1 MKNRNMDLYLFI
13 PCDLSNFNDSV
24 LNKTTS
30 KEGSLLINQVEMN
43 NKNEFKS
50 EYVKCLKRY
59 EIGKFNFYFKND
71 SICEKGILSITEH
84 PKTKVGSLVIY
95 IPQLTNEP
103 SLILDIFIANRF
115 KIGNELISTWAN
127 KNNIHLTGTS
137 KGLLFSYEPIKND
150 EIISILACEA
160 NTGQVKGKEFIEMAK
175 NDIAQY
181 KTAKVYCSENVL
193 LEIQSEAIND
203 IKSRISM
210 EAVEVFF
217 MELLLLQDAA
227 ISRICDKILQELEI
241 ENKSP
246 LNATNTDILDALASE
261 LSESILFLDFNN
273 FIYPTVR
280 ISAEKIA
287 RNFRL
292 DKLLDK
298 YNTYKDLLESLINIR
313 KNKIDDLETKN
324 MNILLL
330 ILTFTQII
338 PVLISLFESITEKT
352 LSLEDIISFASS
364 ITVCFILLIVFW
376 YINRRKKRKYKE
388 ELLNLKI

>member
-1 MKNRNMDLYLFI
+1 
-13 PCDLSNFNDSV
+13 
-24 LNKTTS
+24 
-30 KEGSLLINQVEMN
+30 
-43 NKNEFKS
+43 
-50 EYVKCLKRY
+50 
-59 EIGKFNFYFKND
+59 
-71 SICEKGILSITEH
+71 
-84 PKTKVGSLVIY
+84 
-95 IPQLTNEP
+95 
-103 SLILDIFIANRF
+103 
-115 KIGNELISTWAN
+115 
-127 KNNIHLTGTS
+127 
-137 KGLLFSYEPIKND
+137 
-150 EIISILACEA
+150 
-160 NTGQVKGKEFIEMAK
+160 MAK